1 MNNNTKKLYIGLL
14 LVALFVLWTALVV
27 CVDVRAIGP
36 EGSSVGFAAI
46 NGAFHKLTGEHMGL
60 YKLTDWLG
68 IVPFVFVFGFALL
81 GLAQLIKRRSL
92 LKVDASLLVLGA
104 YYIVVAIVYVLFE
117 FVVINRRPVL
127 IEGVLEPSYPSS
139 TTMLVLCVVPTAMMQ
154 LRGRIKNDAVR
165 LVVLALL
172 ALFAAFMVIGR
183 LISGVHWLTDI
194 IGGAIISAG
203 LVKLY
208 SWAVGLTKKKKRG

>member
-1 MNNNTKKLYIGLL
+1 MKNNTKKLYIGLL

-46 NGAFHKLTGEHMGL
+46 NGPFHKLTGEHMGL

-68 IVPFVFVFGFALL
+68 VVPFIFVFAFAIL
-81 GLAQLIKRRSL
+81 GLFQLIRRRSL
-92 LKVDASLLVLGA
+92 LRVDASILILGA
-104 YYIVVAIVYVLFE
+104 YYIVVAIVYILFE
-117 FVVINRRPVL
+117 FVVVNRRPVL

-154 LRGRIKNDAVR
+154 LGDRMKSGTARS
-165 LVVLALL
+165 VVLILL
-172 ALFAAFMVIGR
+172 GAFAAFMVIGR

-194 IGGAIISAG
+194 IGGVIISAG
-203 LVKLY
+203 LVTLY
-208 SWAVGLTKKKKRG
+208 AWAVGLTKKKRR

>member
-1 MNNNTKKLYIGLL
+1 MKNNTKKLYIGLL

-46 NGAFHKLTGEHMGL
+46 NGSFHKLTGEHMGL

-68 IVPFVFVFGFALL
+68 VVPFIFVFAFAIL
-81 GLAQLIKRRSL
+81 GLFQLIRRRSL
-92 LKVDASLLVLGA
+92 LRVDASILILGA
-104 YYIVVAIVYVLFE
+104 YYIVVAIVYILFE
-117 FVVINRRPVL
+117 FVVVNRRPVL

-154 LRGRIKNDAVR
+154 LGDRMKSGTARS
-165 LVVLALL
+165 VVLILL
-172 ALFAAFMVIGR
+172 GAFAAFMVIGR

-194 IGGAIISAG
+194 IGGVIISAG
-203 LVKLY
+203 LVTLY
-208 SWAVGLTKKKKRG
+208 AWAVGLTKKKRR

>member
-1 MNNNTKKLYIGLL
+1 
-14 LVALFVLWTALVV
+14 
-27 CVDVRAIGP
+27 
-36 EGSSVGFAAI
+36 
-46 NGAFHKLTGEHMGL
+46 MGL

-68 IVPFVFVFGFALL
+68 IVPFVFVFGFAIL
-81 GLAQLIKRRSL
+81 GLVQLIKRRSL

-117 FVVINRRPVL
+117 FVVVNRRPVL

-154 LRGRIKNDAVR
+154 LRGRIKNDTAR

-172 ALFAAFMVIGR
+172 GLFAAFMVIGR

-208 SWAVGLTKKKKRG
+208 SWAVGLTKKKKQ